1 MTIEEFQEEL
11 VGIKDEGDLNEFSR
25 RVFLHGT
32 PFVFEGREHDYY
44 LFKKRICK
52 NYDVNH
58 TEIFIVGSGK
68 LGFSPTKR
76 TQFSLDS
83 DIDVAIVSSSLVE
96 RVSNLGT
103 DLEYLIRSSGM
114 HFRKDQWIGYHE
126 YLRYTA
132 LGWFR
137 PDLIPQKGPMATF
150 KQQWFDFF
158 HSISFDRSEVGN
170 YKVTAGLFKSQ
181 VHLERYSAD
190 SVRRVREL
198 LKVKEAEA

>member
-1 MTIEEFQEEL
+1 MTLEEFQEEL
-11 VGIKDEGDLNEFSR
+11 VAIVDDGDLSDFSR

-32 PFVFEGREHDYY
+32 PFVFQGRERDYY
-44 LFKKRICK
+44 SFKRRICDSY
-52 NYDVNH
+52 NVHH

-68 LGFSPTKR
+68 LGFSPNKR

-83 DIDVAIVSSSLVE
+83 DIDVAIVSPVLVE
-96 RVSNLGT
+96 HVASLGT
-103 DLEYLIRSSGM
+103 ELEYLIRSSGI
-114 HFRKDQWIGYHE
+114 HFRKDQWSGYHD

-158 HSISFDRSEVGN
+158 RSISFDRSEVGN
-170 YKVTAGLFKSQ
+170 HKVSAGLFKSQ
-181 VHLERYSAD
+181 THLERYSAE
-190 SVRRVREL
+190 SARRVRDL
-198 LKVKEAEA
+198 LKVKEVEA